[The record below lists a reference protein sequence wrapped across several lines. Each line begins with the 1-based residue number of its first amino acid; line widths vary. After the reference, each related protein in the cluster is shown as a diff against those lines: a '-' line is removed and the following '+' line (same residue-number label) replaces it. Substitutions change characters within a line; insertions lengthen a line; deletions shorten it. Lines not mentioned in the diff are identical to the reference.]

1 MTEPVGTEAKS
12 AEGGAYWWALR
23 VSAVSLVALAIVGGV
38 AAGLVRGSG
47 GLWAALAAV
56 GIAALS
62 GLVTQIAMI
71 VGYRREPT
79 AFVGIVAG
87 SWLAKMII
95 IAASVVLLKGVE
107 SVDRGTFGTVLLLG
121 VGATL
126 AIDMFAVRR
135 ARIPYTGSS
144 SGGGRS

>member
-1 MTEPVGTEAKS
+1 MAEPMEVGVSS
-12 AEGGAYWWALR
+12 AEGDAYRWALR
-23 VSAVSLVALAIVGGV
+23 VSAVSLAALAIVGGT
-38 AAGLVRGSG
+38 AAGLIRGSA
-47 GLWAALAAV
+47 GLWGALAAV

-62 GLVTQIAMI
+62 GLVTQVAMV
-71 VGYRREPT
+71 VGHRRAPAT
-79 AFVGIVAG
+79 FVGMVAG
-87 SWLAKMII
+87 SWLAKMVII
-95 IAASVVLLKGVE
+95 VVAVMALHGVD

-135 ARIPYTGSS
+135 ARIPYIGES

>member
-1 MTEPVGTEAKS
+1 MSEAWRQGS
-12 AEGGAYWWALR
+12 
-23 VSAVSLVALAIVGGV
+23 SGV
-38 AAGLVRGSG
+38 AG
-47 GLWAALAAV
+47 GLWGALAAV

-121 VGATL
+121 SGCNLGHRHVCSAASADSIHQFEFWRWPVIGYACDQSNTDKGAVCL
-126 AIDMFAVRR
+126 R
-135 ARIPYTGSS
+135 ALPPTPRE
-144 SGGGRS
+144 RCEC